1 MFPAAWPLR
10 HNPFYDCLEC
20 RTLEWVDDRF
30 TGALVGANQEADPN
44 E

>member
-1 MFPAAWPLR
+1 MFPADWLLR
-10 HNPFYDCLEC
+10 HNPFYEYLEF

-30 TGALVGANQEADPN
+30 TGALVRAGEEDDPS